1 MRIFEW
7 QKPGRSGWCQQ
18 RAADLRPPPFV
29 PAAAYHLSASC
40 LSRRITG
47 FRLSLGSLA
56 LLTVL
61 GALGIANSFL
71 DEYLDLNV
79 AKKLRPF

>member
-1 MRIFEW
+1 MSSLPQNASLHRCT
-7 QKPGRSGWCQQ
+7 G
-18 RAADLRPPPFV
+18 
-29 PAAAYHLSASC
+29 YHVSASC
-40 LSRRITG
+40 LSCRITG

-56 LLTVL
+56 LLMVL